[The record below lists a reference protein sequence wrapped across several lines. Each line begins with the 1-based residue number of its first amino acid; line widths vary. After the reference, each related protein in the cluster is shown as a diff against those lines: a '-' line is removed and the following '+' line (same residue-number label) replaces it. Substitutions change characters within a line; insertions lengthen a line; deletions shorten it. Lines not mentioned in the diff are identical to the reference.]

1 MIKRQLS
8 VLVALHG
15 GTFSGV
21 DTYAEQIAAVG
32 ADASHCVTLIGLG
45 EGVAPELRGRI
56 GSDRI
61 RVVATGPLSRSGL
74 RSTARLLPTFALVE
88 MQAELGRTLSRLG
101 ERFDVAHLNHPALAG
116 AARPHANRVV
126 VAAWFYPHRPRAR
139 LVETWRH
146 TGASFPK
153 SAGLALKGLS
163 HYCNDRQGYAAS
175 DCVVAP
181 TELLAAHLET
191 LGLPAI
197 ACPPPSR
204 APETS
209 WDLISEDG
217 RRSMARRVTICCGD
231 LSHPRKNVRSAIM
244 AVGLLA
250 SSGMEVELE
259 LIGRN
264 ADRLR
269 VELGALPASVR
280 VIAAGPLQRDQVH
293 VRLRHSD
300 VLLVPSLYEEWGYV
314 ATEAAVAGTPVVA
327 FPVYPFV
334 EILSAPLGVCAGDMG
349 TDALAEALRLA
360 LESDATRAVVASI
373 AERRFGAETVG
384 RRLTE
389 IWSGVSASA
398 GEVVAAAGGNA

>member
-74 RSTARLLPTFALVE
+74 RSTARL
-88 MQAELGRTLSRLG
+88 
-101 ERFDVAHLNHPALAG
+101 
-116 AARPHANRVV
+116 
-126 VAAWFYPHRPRAR
+126 
-139 LVETWRH
+139 H

-231 LSHPRKNVRSAIM
+231 LSHPRKNVRSAIV

-250 SSGMEVELE
+250 RSGMEVELE